1 MAANGGNKTRK
12 KNVWQVPRVCW
23 CGIKWTNLCMVVH
36 MPSHTPKLWWV
47 VMVTYPP
54 HQETIG
60 DQLRVKRVL
69 TTSSS
74 PGVFGVAV
82 VSWLVMWRRCPWCV
96 CGGSTASGE
105 SVVVVGPS
113 PSPPVGLYGSVVVV
127 VVVVLVLVLL
137 RPLVVVWLNHMVQDI
152 WSWSLTHTST

>member
-60 DQLRVKRVL
+60 DQLRLKRVL

-96 CGGSTASGE
+96 E